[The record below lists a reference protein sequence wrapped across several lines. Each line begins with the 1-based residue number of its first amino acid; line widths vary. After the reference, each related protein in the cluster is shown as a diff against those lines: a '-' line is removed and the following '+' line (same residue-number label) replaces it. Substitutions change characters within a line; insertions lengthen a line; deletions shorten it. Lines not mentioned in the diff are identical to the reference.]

1 MRSTSPLSFYIH
13 IPYCIK
19 RCGYCDFNTYTPAEL
34 GQGDLGRSEIS
45 SRYISAALKEIEGAG
60 RELTSSSIGK
70 SEVASI
76 FFGGGT
82 PSLMDPSDIAR
93 VIALIK
99 QEFGLEKECEITL
112 EANPDTLDRSNLA
125 GFVDAGVN
133 RLSMGVQSAD
143 AGVLATLDRTHR
155 SENVSS
161 AMEIAR
167 ELGITSLSADLIY
180 GTPGESMEALEKS
193 IDFALSLPINHLSAY
208 ALIVEPGTKLAR
220 QVEKGEIAQPD
231 DDEMAVKYELIDDRL
246 SESGFDWYE
255 VSNWAK
261 SGGACRHNLNYWH
274 GGTWWG
280 VGPGAHSHLAGK
292 RWWNIKS
299 PLAYIDAQ
307 TKGGSLI
314 AGEEILTDEQRAD
327 ERIMLGIRLRN
338 GLNLKS
344 MNDAERIVL
353 DGYVKSGAISQ
364 EDWDRGAV
372 VLTLSGRMIADRIV
386 RDLVV

>member
-1 MRSTSPLSFYIH
+1 
-13 IPYCIK
+13 
-19 RCGYCDFNTYTPAEL
+19 
-34 GQGDLGRSEIS
+34 
-45 SRYISAALKEIEGAG
+45 
-60 RELTSSSIGK
+60 
-70 SEVASI
+70 
-76 FFGGGT
+76 
-82 PSLMDPSDIAR
+82 
-93 VIALIK
+93 
-99 QEFGLEKECEITL
+99 
-112 EANPDTLDRSNLA
+112 
-125 GFVDAGVN
+125 
-133 RLSMGVQSAD
+133 
-143 AGVLATLDRTHR
+143 
-155 SENVSS
+155 
-161 AMEIAR
+161 
-167 ELGITSLSADLIY
+167 
-180 GTPGESMEALEKS
+180 
-193 IDFALSLPINHLSAY
+193 
-208 ALIVEPGTKLAR
+208 
-220 QVEKGEIAQPD
+220 VEKGEIAQPD

-274 GGTWWG
+274 GGNWWG
-280 VGPGAHSHLAGK
+280 VGPGAHSHLAGQ

-299 PLAYIDAQ
+299 PLAYIDVQ

-314 AGEEILTDEQRAD
+314 AGEEILTDQQRAD